1 MHKGYSTLIHNTDAR
16 AYMVYNEA
24 GKRLAICP
32 YGNGTEDASEDEAR
46 KCAMQAYSYLN
57 GTGRDRYYILPCFDE
72 DGKKTKSRTGIFHR
86 KEMPT
91 FNYKPRFSG
100 NQADAA
106 AGTVPEEQS
115 YSKKLK
121 FRKSWLA
128 KRKSMDLEPGP
139 ASKGFL
145 YAIVVSLLLLWI
157 FL

>member
-1 MHKGYSTLIHNTDAR
+1 MGMFYTPKPRRFDYQPRFYDPKKEELEKAR
-16 AYMVYNEA
+16 RRYA
-24 GKRLAICP
+24 GA
-32 YGNGTEDASEDEAR
+32 NASDTVSDKDLE
-46 KCAMQAYSYLN
+46 
-57 GTGRDRYYILPCFDE
+57 YYKSVVESFDE

-86 KEMPT
+86 KELPT

-128 KRKSMDLEPGP
+128 KRNSMDLEPVP
-139 ASKGFL
+139 ASKVFL